1 MGSVHNEQ
9 LAQGKG
15 THETFD
21 YVPFSDSSVLSE
33 LIRNRLSVDVSYK
46 EKVFPSGF
54 LSSNGGLIFNEC
66 IQSVYVDL
74 DRLIES
80 APLTRKQRAVIGL
93 LMMGYTI
100 QDIADECHL
109 DKGNVKHL
117 FDRGLDVLV
126 KHHTKRWKGVLLG
139 ELELKEDWRF
149 GNG

>member
-9 LAQGKG
+9 LAQGRG

-21 YVPFSDSSVLSE
+21 YVPFSDPKVLSE
-33 LIRNRLSVDVSYK
+33 LIRNRMSLDISYK

-74 DRLIES
+74 DRLIKS
-80 APLTRKQRAVIGL
+80 VPLTKKQRAVIGL

-100 QDIADECHL
+100 QDISDECGIGHGQVS
-109 DKGNVKHL
+109 DL
-117 FDRGLDVLV
+117 FSRAINSMVRFHNERWLTI
-126 KHHTKRWKGVLLG
+126 TKRTYG
-139 ELELKEDWRF
+139 LE
-149 GNG
+149 